1 MRGRRPGKTGG
12 VFAGIRRGFFLAEND
27 ADGRESFPAVEKS
40 MLNRLQEGLLVFEA
54 LGTDSV
60 QYATWLMRSCRLTL
74 WRNAVMVTRSR
85 VWNIRGLAAG
95 IGLVMGAVAI
105 IALPSEP
112 TAFASG
118 VPAGMTQGFSEIV
131 KKVTPAVVNIA
142 VTGGGE
148 GRGRGRKP
156 PIPPGPFGGP
166 PGEDAPEGEL
176 PTPPPMPPGGG
187 HGRPDQS
194 AGSGVIF
201 DQNGF
206 IVTNNHVVEGATQI
220 TVTLSDRREF
230 SAKVV
235 GTDPKTDLAVVKIEA
250 RDLPSLKWAEY
261 EKLQVGDL
269 VLAVGSPFGLSSTV
283 TLGIISALGRGNV
296 GIADYE
302 DFIQT
307 DAAINPGNSGGA
319 LVNLSGEL
327 IGINTAIFSRTGGS
341 EGIGFAI
348 PSSIALDIVDSLQK
362 TGKVVRGWMGVAIQE
377 ITPALA
383 KSFKLPE
390 QRKGVLIS
398 DVNENGPSHAAG
410 VKRGDVVIAF
420 NGKEVQNVSQ
430 LRNLVART
438 MVGKDAQVKVLRD
451 GKEQTIAVKVAERPT
466 DEMLAKKEPS
476 APKEPVETAKLPDNV
491 LASLRVQG
499 LDTATMSQLNIPA
512 KMTGVVVTSVESG
525 GSAEAAGL
533 QRGDVIQEVNHE
545 VVKTLEDYQKA
556 SSKLK
561 KDELAVLLLSRQGNN
576 LFVAVNPK

>member
-1 MRGRRPGKTGG
+1 MVNRILFGS
-12 VFAGIRRGFFLAEND
+12 ALFLA
-27 ADGRESFPAVEKS
+27 ASFFTGFESGPIAS
-40 MLNRLQEGLLVFEA
+40 
-54 LGTDSV
+54 
-60 QYATWLMRSCRLTL
+60 
-74 WRNAVMVTRSR
+74 
-85 VWNIRGLAAG
+85 AAG
-95 IGLVMGAVAI
+95 VPPTLVA
-105 IALPSEP
+105 
-112 TAFASG
+112 
-118 VPAGMTQGFSEIV
+118 QGFSEIV

-148 GRGRGRKP
+148 GGRRRGL
-156 PIPPGPFGGP
+156 PPGPFGGP
-166 PGEDAPEGEL
+166 PGEEPGGEL
-176 PTPPPMPPGGG
+176 PTPPPMPPGPPGG

-201 DQNGF
+201 DPNGF

-250 RDLPSLKWAEY
+250 KDLPSLKWAEY

-319 LVNLSGEL
+319 LVNMNGEL

-348 PSSIALDIVDSLQK
+348 PSSIALDIVESLQK

-410 VKRGDVVIAF
+410 IKRGDVVVAF
-420 NGKEVQNVSQ
+420 NGKDVQNVSQ

-451 GKEQTIAVKVAERPT
+451 GKEQTIAVKVAERPS
-466 DEMLAKKEPS
+466 DEMLAKKEP
-476 APKEPVETAKLPDNV
+476 APPKEPSETIKPPDNV
-491 LASLRVQG
+491 LASLRVQT
-499 LDTATMSQLNIPA
+499 LDNALMSQLNIPA
-512 KMTGVVVTSVESG
+512 KTTGVVMTSVEQG
-525 GSAEAAGL
+525 GQAEAAGL

-545 VVKTLEDYQKA
+545 VVKSIDDYQKVA
-556 SSKLK
+556 GKIK
-561 KDELAVLLLSRQGNN
+561 KDELAVLLVNRQGNN

>member
-1 MRGRRPGKTGG
+1 MVNRILFGGALVLAVSLATGYQG
-12 VFAGIRRGFFLAEND
+12 
-27 ADGRESFPAVEKS
+27 
-40 MLNRLQEGLLVFEA
+40 
-54 LGTDSV
+54 
-60 QYATWLMRSCRLTL
+60 
-74 WRNAVMVTRSR
+74 
-85 VWNIRGLAAG
+85 
-95 IGLVMGAVAI
+95 
-105 IALPSEP
+105 EP
-112 TAFASG
+112 TATAAG
-118 VPAGMTQGFSEIV
+118 VPPTLVAQGFSEIV

-148 GRGRGRKP
+148 SGRRRGL
-156 PIPPGPFGGP
+156 PPGPFGGP
-166 PGEDAPEGEL
+166 PGGGEEPGGGEL
-176 PTPPPMPPGGG
+176 PTPPPMPPGPPAP

-194 AGSGVIF
+194 AGSGVVL
-201 DQNGF
+201 DPNGY

-235 GTDPKTDLAVVKIEA
+235 GTDPKTDLAVIKIESK
-250 RDLPSLKWAEY
+250 DLPSLKWAEY

-319 LVNLSGEL
+319 LVNMNGEL

-398 DVNENGPSHAAG
+398 DVNENCPSHAAG
-410 VKRGDVVIAF
+410 IKRGDVVVAF
-420 NGKEVQNVSQ
+420 NGKDVQSVSQ

-438 MVGKDAQVKVLRD
+438 VVGKDAQIKVLRD
-451 GKEQTIAVKVAERPT
+451 GKEQTIAVKVAERPS
-466 DEMLAKKEPS
+466 DEMLAKKEP
-476 APKEPVETAKLPDNV
+476 APQKEQGDMIKPPDNV
-491 LASLRVQG
+491 LASLRVQA
-499 LDTATMSQLNIPA
+499 LDNAMMSQLNIPS
-512 KMTGVVVTSVESG
+512 KTTGVVITSVEQG
-525 GSAEAAGL
+525 GQAEAAGL

-545 VVKTLEDYQKA
+545 TIKSIDDYQKA
-556 SSKLK
+556 AGKIK
-561 KDELAVLLLSRQGNN
+561 KDELAVLLVNRQGNS

>member
-1 MRGRRPGKTGG
+1 
-12 VFAGIRRGFFLAEND
+12 
-27 ADGRESFPAVEKS
+27 
-40 MLNRLQEGLLVFEA
+40 
-54 LGTDSV
+54 
-60 QYATWLMRSCRLTL
+60 
-74 WRNAVMVTRSR
+74 MVTRSKGGDAL
-85 VWNIRGLAAG
+85 GLIAA
-95 IGLVMGAVAI
+95 IGLVMSTVAFTV
-105 IALPSEP
+105 LPGEP
-112 TAFASG
+112 AAFAG
-118 VPAGMTQGFSEIV
+118 TPAGLTQGFSEIV

-148 GRGRGRKP
+148 GGGKGRRAP
-156 PIPPGPFGGP
+156 LPPGPFGGP
-166 PGEDAPEGEL
+166 PGEEAPGGEL
-176 PTPPPMPPGGG
+176 PTPPPMPPGG

-194 AGSGVIF
+194 AGSGVIV
-201 DQNGF
+201 DANGF

-235 GTDPKTDLAVVKIEA
+235 GTDPKTDLAVIKIDA
-250 RDLPSLKWAEY
+250 KDLPALKWADY

-319 LVNLSGEL
+319 LVNMSGEL
-327 IGINTAIFSRTGGS
+327 MGINTAIFSRTGGS

-348 PSSIALDIVDSLQK
+348 PSSIAVDIVDSLQK

-398 DVNENGPSHAAG
+398 DVNENGPSHTAG
-410 VKRGDVVIAF
+410 IRRGDVVIAF

-438 MVGKDAQVKVLRD
+438 MVGKDAQVKILRD
-451 GKEQTIAVKVAERPT
+451 GKEQTLAVKVAERPT

-476 APKEPVETAKLPDNV
+476 APKEQPETAKLPDNV

-499 LDTATMSQLNIPA
+499 LDAATMSQFNIPA
-512 KMTGVVVTSVESG
+512 KMTGVVVTSVENG
-525 GSAEAAGL
+525 GAAEAAGL

-545 VVKTLEDYQKA
+545 VVKTLDDYQKA
-556 SSKLK
+556 SRKLK

>member
-1 MRGRRPGKTGG
+1 
-12 VFAGIRRGFFLAEND
+12 L
-27 ADGRESFPAVEKS
+27 
-40 MLNRLQEGLLVFEA
+40 GLV
-54 LGTDSV
+54 
-60 QYATWLMRSCRLTL
+60 
-74 WRNAVMVTRSR
+74 
-85 VWNIRGLAAG
+85 AG
-95 IGLVMGAVAI
+95 IGLVMSTFACIV
-105 IALPSEP
+105 LPSEP
-112 TAFASG
+112 TALAAG
-118 VPAGMTQGFSEIV
+118 VPAGLAQGFSEIV

-148 GRGRGRKP
+148 GGGRGRRSP
-156 PIPPGPFGGP
+156 LPPGPFGAP
-166 PGEDAPEGEL
+166 PGEEAPGGEL

-187 HGRPDQS
+187 HGRPEQS

-201 DQNGF
+201 DSNGF

-230 SAKVV
+230 TAKVV

-250 RDLPSLKWAEY
+250 KDLPALKWAEY
-261 EKLQVGDL
+261 EKLEVGDL

-319 LVNLSGEL
+319 LVNVSGEL

-438 MVGKDAQVKVLRD
+438 MVGKDAQVKILRD

-476 APKEPVETAKLPDNV
+476 APKEPVETVKPPDNV
-491 LASLRVQG
+491 LASLRVQA
-499 LDTATMSQLNIPA
+499 LDAATMSQLNISA
-512 KMTGVVVTSVESG
+512 KMTGVVVTSVENG

-545 VVKTLEDYQKA
+545 SVKTLEDYQRA
-556 SSKLK
+556 ASKLK

>member
-1 MRGRRPGKTGG
+1 MVNRSQQATKLSIGG
-12 VFAGIRRGFFLAEND
+12 GLILAMCACAGL
-27 ADGRESFPAVEKS
+27 DGGSSAS
-40 MLNRLQEGLLVFEA
+40 
-54 LGTDSV
+54 
-60 QYATWLMRSCRLTL
+60 
-74 WRNAVMVTRSR
+74 
-85 VWNIRGLAAG
+85 AAG
-95 IGLVMGAVAI
+95 VPP
-105 IALPSEP
+105 AL
-112 TAFASG
+112 A
-118 VPAGMTQGFSEIV
+118 QGFAEIV

-148 GRGRGRKP
+148 GGRRRGGL
-156 PIPPGPFGGP
+156 PPGPFGGP
-166 PGEDAPEGEL
+166 PGEEPGGGEL
-176 PTPPPMPPGGG
+176 PTPPPMPPGPPAP

-194 AGSGVIF
+194 AGSGVVF
-201 DQNGF
+201 DPNGY

-230 SAKVV
+230 AAKII
-235 GTDPKTDLAVVKIEA
+235 GTDPKTDLAVIKIEA
-250 RDLPSLKWAEY
+250 KDLSALKWAEY

-319 LVNLSGEL
+319 LVNMNGDL

-410 VKRGDVVIAF
+410 IKRGDVVVAF
-420 NGKEVQNVSQ
+420 NGKEVQSVSQ

-451 GKEQTIAVKVAERPT
+451 GKEQTIAVKVAERPA
-466 DEMLAKKEPS
+466 DEVLAKKEPS
-476 APKEPVETAKLPDNV
+476 PPKEQGETIKPPDNV
-491 LASLRVQG
+491 LASLRVQT
-499 LDTATMSQLNIPA
+499 LTDALMSQLNIPA
-512 KMTGVVVTSVESG
+512 KTAGVVITSVEPG
-525 GSAEAAGL
+525 GQAEAAGL

-545 VVKTLEDYQKA
+545 TVKTLDDFQKA
-556 SSKLK
+556 ASKIK
-561 KDELAVLLLSRQGNN
+561 KEELAVLLVNRQGNS

>member
-1 MRGRRPGKTGG
+1 MITWTQQATNMLIGG
-12 VFAGIRRGFFLAEND
+12 SLAVC
-27 ADGRESFPAVEKS
+27 A
-40 MLNRLQEGLLVFEA
+40 LV
-54 LGTDSV
+54 GSGCV
-60 QYATWLMRSCRLTL
+60 SP
-74 WRNAVMVTRSR
+74 VS
-85 VWNIRGLAAG
+85 AAG
-95 IGLVMGAVAI
+95 
-105 IALPSEP
+105 
-112 TAFASG
+112 
-118 VPAGMTQGFSEIV
+118 VPPIWAQGFSEIV
-131 KKVTPAVVNIA
+131 KKTTPAVVNIA

-148 GRGRGRKP
+148 GSRRRGGMP
-156 PIPPGPFGGP
+156 PNPFGAPPPGDEPGG
-166 PGEDAPEGEL
+166 GEL
-176 PTPPPMPPGGG
+176 PTPPPGPHGPPAP

-201 DQNGF
+201 DANGF

-220 TVTLSDRREF
+220 TVTLNDRREF

-235 GTDPKTDLAVVKIEA
+235 GTDPKTDLAVIKIEA
-250 RDLPSLKWAEY
+250 KDLPSLKWAEY

-319 LVNLSGEL
+319 LVNMNGDL

-410 VKRGDVVIAF
+410 VKRGDVVVAF
-420 NGKEVQNVSQ
+420 NGKEVQTVSQ

-438 MVGKDAQVKVLRD
+438 MVGKDAQVKVLRE
-451 GKEQTIAVKVAERPT
+451 GKEQLIAVKVAERPS
-466 DEMLAKKEPS
+466 DELLAKKES
-476 APKEPVETAKLPDNV
+476 APPKDAGEAMKLPDNV
-491 LASLRVQG
+491 LASLRVQT
-499 LDTATMSQLNIPA
+499 LDNALMSQLNISA
-512 KMTGVVVTSVESG
+512 KTAGVVITSVEPG
-525 GSAEAAGL
+525 GSGEAAGL

-545 VVKTLEDYQKA
+545 PIKTLGDYQKIA
-556 SSKLK
+556 EKIK
-561 KDELAVLLLSRQGNN
+561 KDELAVLLINRQGNS

>member
-1 MRGRRPGKTGG
+1 MAKWSR
-12 VFAGIRRGFFLAEND
+12 D
-27 ADGRESFPAVEKS
+27 
-40 MLNRLQEGLLVFEA
+40 
-54 LGTDSV
+54 
-60 QYATWLMRSCRLTL
+60 
-74 WRNAVMVTRSR
+74 SR
-85 VWNIRGLAAG
+85 VLGLAG
-95 IGLVMGAVAI
+95 CLCLLT
-105 IALPSEP
+105 IACALNPIPGEH
-112 TAFASG
+112 AAMAAG
-118 VPAGMTQGFSEIV
+118 VPPAMAQGFSEIV

-148 GRGRGRKP
+148 GGRGRRP
-156 PIPPGPFGGP
+156 LPPGPFGGP
-166 PGEDAPEGEL
+166 PGGGGDEPPGGEL
-176 PTPPPMPPGGG
+176 PTPPPMPPPGP

-194 AGSGVIF
+194 AGSGVIL
-201 DQNGF
+201 DSNGY
-206 IVTNNHVVEGATQI
+206 IVTNNHVVEGAAQI

-230 SAKVV
+230 SAKII
-235 GTDPKTDLAVVKIEA
+235 GTDPKTDLAVIKIEVK
-250 RDLPSLKWAEY
+250 DLPSVKWAEY

-269 VLAVGSPFGLSSTV
+269 VLAIGSPFGLSSTV

-319 LVNLSGEL
+319 LVNMNGDL

-348 PSSIALDIVDSLQK
+348 PSSIALDIVESLQK

-398 DVNENGPSHAAG
+398 DVNENGPSYAAG
-410 VKRGDVVIAF
+410 IKRGDVVIGF
-420 NGKEVQNVSQ
+420 NGKDVQSVSQ

-438 MVGKDAQVKVLRD
+438 MVGKEAQVKVLRD
-451 GKEQTIAVKVAERPT
+451 GKEHMLTVKVAERPS
-466 DEMLAKKEPS
+466 DEMLARREP
-476 APKEPVETAKLPDNV
+476 APPKEPGEMIKPPDNV
-491 LASLRVQG
+491 LASLKVQA
-499 LDTATMSQLNIPA
+499 LDNATMSQLNIPA
-512 KMTGVVVTSVESG
+512 KTVGVVVSAVEP
-525 GSAEAAGL
+525 GSPAEAAGI

-545 VVKTLEDYQKA
+545 VVKTLDDYEKA
-556 SSKLK
+556 AHKVK

>member
-1 MRGRRPGKTGG
+1 MAKWSQNGRALGLASCLCIFALACTLDPIPGKQT
-12 VFAGIRRGFFLAEND
+12 A
-27 ADGRESFPAVEKS
+27 
-40 MLNRLQEGLLVFEA
+40 M
-54 LGTDSV
+54 
-60 QYATWLMRSCRLTL
+60 
-74 WRNAVMVTRSR
+74 
-85 VWNIRGLAAG
+85 AAG
-95 IGLVMGAVAI
+95 VP
-105 IALPSEP
+105 PSM
-112 TAFASG
+112 A
-118 VPAGMTQGFSEIV
+118 QGFSEIV

-148 GRGRGRKP
+148 SGRGRRP
-156 PIPPGPFGGP
+156 LPPGPFGGP
-166 PGEDAPEGEL
+166 PGGGPPGDEPGGEL
-176 PTPPPMPPGGG
+176 PTPPPMPPGP

-194 AGSGVIF
+194 AGSGVIL
-201 DQNGF
+201 DSNGY

-220 TVTLSDRREF
+220 MVTLSDRREF
-230 SAKVV
+230 PAKVV
-235 GTDPKTDLAVVKIEA
+235 GTDPKTDLAVVKIDVK
-250 RDLPSLKWAEY
+250 DLPSVKWAEY
-261 EKLQVGDL
+261 DKLQVGDL
-269 VLAVGSPFGLSSTV
+269 VLAIGSPFGLSSTV

-319 LVNLSGEL
+319 LVNMNGDL

-420 NGKEVQNVSQ
+420 NGKEVQSVSQ

-438 MVGKDAQVKVLRD
+438 VVGKDAQIKILRD
-451 GKEQTIAVKVAERPT
+451 GKEQTLSVKVAERPS
-466 DEMLAKKEPS
+466 DEMLAKKEP
-476 APKEPVETAKLPDNV
+476 APPKEQGDSIKPPDNV
-491 LASLRVQG
+491 LASLRVQA
-499 LDTATMSQLNIPA
+499 LDNATMSQLNIPA
-512 KMTGVVVTSVESG
+512 KTAGVVVSSVEPG
-525 GSAEAAGL
+525 GPAEAAGI

-545 VVKTLEDYQKA
+545 VVKSLDEYQKA
-556 SSKLK
+556 AHKIK
-561 KDELAVLLLSRQGNN
+561 KEELAVLLLSRQGNN

>member
-1 MRGRRPGKTGG
+1 MGNWSQQVTKMFIGTGLM
-12 VFAGIRRGFFLAEND
+12 VWALAGSGCVSSA
-27 ADGRESFPAVEKS
+27 S
-40 MLNRLQEGLLVFEA
+40 
-54 LGTDSV
+54 
-60 QYATWLMRSCRLTL
+60 
-74 WRNAVMVTRSR
+74 
-85 VWNIRGLAAG
+85 AAG
-95 IGLVMGAVAI
+95 
-105 IALPSEP
+105 
-112 TAFASG
+112 
-118 VPAGMTQGFSEIV
+118 VPPAWAQGFSDIV
-131 KKVTPAVVNIA
+131 KKTTPAVVNIA

-148 GRGRGRKP
+148 GSRRRGG
-156 PIPPGPFGGP
+156 IPPNPFGTPP
-166 PGEDAPEGEL
+166 PGEEPGGGEG
-176 PTPPPMPPGGG
+176 PTPPPIPHGPPMP

-194 AGSGVIF
+194 AGSGVIL
-201 DQNGF
+201 DSNGY
-206 IVTNNHVVEGATQI
+206 IVTNNHVVEGASQI

-230 SAKVV
+230 TAKVV
-235 GTDPKTDLAVVKIEA
+235 GTDPKTDLAVIKIDA
-250 RDLPSLKWAEY
+250 KDLPSLKWAEY

-319 LVNLSGEL
+319 LVNMNGEL

-390 QRKGVLIS
+390 ERKGVLIS
-398 DVNENGPSHAAG
+398 DVNENGPSYAAG
-410 VKRGDVVIAF
+410 VKRGDVVVAF
-420 NGKEVQNVSQ
+420 NDKEVQSVSQ

-451 GKEQTIAVKVAERPT
+451 GKEQLITVKVAERPS
-466 DEMLAKKEPS
+466 DEMLAKKEPTP
-476 APKEPVETAKLPDNV
+476 PKDTGETMKLPDNV
-491 LASLRVQG
+491 LASLRVQT
-499 LDTATMSQLNIPA
+499 LDNALMSQLNISS
-512 KMTGVVVTSVESG
+512 KTVGVVITSVEPG
-525 GSAEAAGL
+525 GPAEAAGL

-545 VVKTLEDYQKA
+545 AVKTLSDYQKA
-556 SSKLK
+556 AEKIK
-561 KDELAVLLLSRQGNN
+561 KDELAVLLVNRQGNS
-576 LFVAVNPK
+576 LFVAINPR

>member
-1 MRGRRPGKTGG
+1 MFMWSQEKNALLALVCLCVVAVACSTLPTG
-12 VFAGIRRGFFLAEND
+12 
-27 ADGRESFPAVEKS
+27 S
-40 MLNRLQEGLLVFEA
+40 MA
-54 LGTDSV
+54 S
-60 QYATWLMRSCRLTL
+60 
-74 WRNAVMVTRSR
+74 
-85 VWNIRGLAAG
+85 AAG
-95 IGLVMGAVAI
+95 VP
-105 IALPSEP
+105 PSM
-112 TAFASG
+112 A
-118 VPAGMTQGFSEIV
+118 QGFSDIV

-148 GRGRGRKP
+148 AGGRGRRP
-156 PIPPGPFGGP
+156 LPPGPFGGP
-166 PGEDAPEGEL
+166 PGEEPPGGEL
-176 PTPPPMPPGGG
+176 PTPPPIPPGP

-194 AGSGVIF
+194 AGSGVVV
-201 DQNGF
+201 DPSGY

-230 SAKVV
+230 PAKVI
-235 GTDPKTDLAVVKIEA
+235 GADPKTDLAVIKIEA
-250 RDLPSLKWAEY
+250 KDLPALRWAEY

-269 VLAVGSPFGLSSTV
+269 VLAIGSPFGLSSTV

-319 LVNLSGEL
+319 LVNVNGDL

-348 PSSIALDIVDSLQK
+348 PSSIALDIVESLQK

-390 QRKGVLIS
+390 QRKGVLVS
-398 DVNENGPSHAAG
+398 DVNENGPSYEAG
-410 VKRGDVVIAF
+410 IKRGDVVIAF
-420 NGKEVQNVSQ
+420 NGKDVQSVSQ

-438 MVGKDAQVKVLRD
+438 MVGKDAQIKILRD
-451 GKEQTIAVKVAERPT
+451 GKEQTLNVKVAERPS
-466 DEMLAKKEPS
+466 DEMLAKREP
-476 APKEPVETAKLPDNV
+476 APKEPTETIKPPDNV
-491 LASLRVQG
+491 LAALRIQA
-499 LDTATMSQLNIPA
+499 LDPATMNQMNIPA
-512 KMTGVVVTSVESG
+512 KTTGVMITSVEAGS
-525 GSAEAAGL
+525 SAEAAGL

-545 VVKTLEDYQKA
+545 VVKNLDDYQKA
-556 SSKLK
+556 ANKIK
-561 KDELAVLLLSRQGNN
+561 KEELAVLLLSRQGNN

>member
-1 MRGRRPGKTGG
+1 
-12 VFAGIRRGFFLAEND
+12 
-27 ADGRESFPAVEKS
+27 
-40 MLNRLQEGLLVFEA
+40 
-54 LGTDSV
+54 
-60 QYATWLMRSCRLTL
+60 
-74 WRNAVMVTRSR
+74 
-85 VWNIRGLAAG
+85 
-95 IGLVMGAVAI
+95 
-105 IALPSEP
+105 
-112 TAFASG
+112 
-118 VPAGMTQGFSEIV
+118 
-131 KKVTPAVVNIA
+131 
-142 VTGGGE
+142 
-148 GRGRGRKP
+148 
-156 PIPPGPFGGP
+156 
-166 PGEDAPEGEL
+166 
-176 PTPPPMPPGGG
+176 MPPGG

-194 AGSGVIF
+194 AGSGVIV
-201 DQNGF
+201 DSNGF

-235 GTDPKTDLAVVKIEA
+235 GTDPKTDLAVVKIDA
-250 RDLPSLKWAEY
+250 KDLPALKWADY

-319 LVNLSGEL
+319 LVNMSGEL
-327 IGINTAIFSRTGGS
+327 MGINTAIFSRTGGS

-348 PSSIALDIVDSLQK
+348 PSSIAVDIVDSLQK

-398 DVNENGPSHAAG
+398 DVNENGPSHVAG
-410 VKRGDVVIAF
+410 IRRGDVVIAF

-466 DEMLAKKEPS
+466 DEMLAKKEQP
-476 APKEPVETAKLPDNV
+476 APKEPAETVKPPDNV

-499 LDTATMSQLNIPA
+499 LDAATMSQFNIPA

-525 GSAEAAGL
+525 GAAEAAGL

-556 SSKLK
+556 SRKLK

>member
-1 MRGRRPGKTGG
+1 M
-12 VFAGIRRGFFLAEND
+12 VIR
-27 ADGRESFPAVEKS
+27 SK
-40 MLNRLQEGLLVFEA
+40 EGNV
-54 LGTDSV
+54 
-60 QYATWLMRSCRLTL
+60 
-74 WRNAVMVTRSR
+74 
-85 VWNIRGLAAG
+85 RGLVAG
-95 IGLVMGAVAI
+95 IGLVMGTFACT
-105 IALPSEP
+105 ALPNEP
-112 TAFASG
+112 SAIAAG
-118 VPAGMTQGFSEIV
+118 VPAGLAQGFSEIV
-131 KKVTPAVVNIA
+131 KQVTPAVVNIA
-142 VTGGGE
+142 VTGGGKS
-148 GRGRGRKP
+148 GARGRRSP
-156 PIPPGPFGGP
+156 LPPGPFEGP
-166 PGEDAPEGEL
+166 PGEEAPGGEL

-194 AGSGVIF
+194 AGSGVIV
-201 DQNGF
+201 DANGY

-235 GTDPKTDLAVVKIEA
+235 GADPKTDLAVVKIDA
-250 RDLPSLKWAEY
+250 KNLPALKWAEY
-261 EKLQVGDL
+261 ENLQVGDL

-319 LVNLSGEL
+319 LVNLSGDL

-348 PSSIALDIVDSLQK
+348 PSSIALDIVESLQK

-410 VKRGDVVIAF
+410 IKRGDVVIGF
-420 NGKEVQNVSQ
+420 NGKEVLNVSQ

-476 APKEPVETAKLPDNV
+476 PPKDPVETVKLPDNV
-491 LASLRVQG
+491 LASLRVQA
-499 LDTATMSQLNIPA
+499 LDAATMSQLNIPA
-512 KMTGVVVTSVESG
+512 KMTGVVVTSVENG
-525 GSAEAAGL
+525 GPAEAAGL

-556 SSKLK
+556 SSVLK
-561 KDELAVLLLSRQGNN
+561 KDELAVLLLSRQGNS
-576 LFVAVNPK
+576 LFVAVNPQ

>member
-1 MRGRRPGKTGG
+1 M
-12 VFAGIRRGFFLAEND
+12 VMWS
-27 ADGRESFPAVEKS
+27 REK
-40 MLNRLQEGLLVFEA
+40 N
-54 LGTDSV
+54 
-60 QYATWLMRSCRLTL
+60 
-74 WRNAVMVTRSR
+74 
-85 VWNIRGLAAG
+85 
-95 IGLVMGAVAI
+95 AI
-105 IALPSEP
+105 IALVFLCVVAVACSTLP
-112 TAFASG
+112 TGSMASAAG
-118 VPAGMTQGFSEIV
+118 VPPSMAQGFAEIV

-148 GRGRGRKP
+148 GGGRGRRP
-156 PIPPGPFGGP
+156 LPPGPFGGP
-166 PGEDAPEGEL
+166 PGEEPPGGEL
-176 PTPPPMPPGGG
+176 PTPPPMPPPGP

-194 AGSGVIF
+194 AGSGVVL
-201 DQNGF
+201 DPTGY

-230 SAKVV
+230 SAKII
-235 GTDPKTDLAVVKIEA
+235 GADPKTDLAVIKIEA
-250 RDLPSLKWAEY
+250 KDLPALKWAEY
-261 EKLQVGDL
+261 DKLQVGDL
-269 VLAVGSPFGLSSTV
+269 VLAIGSPFGLSSTV

-319 LVNLSGEL
+319 LINMNGDL

-348 PSSIALDIVDSLQK
+348 PSSIALDIVESLQK

-398 DVNENGPSHAAG
+398 DVNENGPSYEAG
-410 VKRGDVVIAF
+410 IKRGDVVVAF
-420 NGKEVQNVSQ
+420 NGKDVQSVSQ

-438 MVGKDAQVKVLRD
+438 IVGKDAQVKILRD
-451 GKEQTIAVKVAERPT
+451 GKEQTLNVKVAERPS
-466 DEMLAKKEPS
+466 DEMLAKKEP
-476 APKEPVETAKLPDNV
+476 APKEPTETIKPPDNV
-491 LASLRVQG
+491 LAALRIQP
-499 LDTATMSQLNIPA
+499 LDPATMSQLNIPA
-512 KMTGVVVTSVESG
+512 KTTGVVVASVEAGS
-525 GSAEAAGL
+525 SAEAAGL

-545 VVKTLEDYQKA
+545 VVKSVDDYQKA
-556 SSKLK
+556 ASKIK

>member
-1 MRGRRPGKTGG
+1 MVMWSREKNALLALVCLCVVAVACSTLPTG
-12 VFAGIRRGFFLAEND
+12 
-27 ADGRESFPAVEKS
+27 S
-40 MLNRLQEGLLVFEA
+40 MA
-54 LGTDSV
+54 S
-60 QYATWLMRSCRLTL
+60 
-74 WRNAVMVTRSR
+74 
-85 VWNIRGLAAG
+85 AAG
-95 IGLVMGAVAI
+95 VP
-105 IALPSEP
+105 PSM
-112 TAFASG
+112 A
-118 VPAGMTQGFSEIV
+118 QGFSEIV

-148 GRGRGRKP
+148 AGGRGRRP
-156 PIPPGPFGGP
+156 LPPGPFGGP
-166 PGEDAPEGEL
+166 PGEEPPGGEL
-176 PTPPPMPPGGG
+176 PTPPPIPPPGP

-194 AGSGVIF
+194 AGSGVVL
-201 DQNGF
+201 DPTGY

-230 SAKVV
+230 PAKII
-235 GTDPKTDLAVVKIEA
+235 GADPKTDLAVIKIEA
-250 RDLPSLKWAEY
+250 KDLPALKWAEY
-261 EKLQVGDL
+261 DKLQVGDL
-269 VLAVGSPFGLSSTV
+269 VLAIGSPFGLSSTV

-319 LVNLSGEL
+319 LINMTGDL

-348 PSSIALDIVDSLQK
+348 PSSIALDIVESLQK

-398 DVNENGPSHAAG
+398 DVNENGPSHEAG
-410 VKRGDVVIAF
+410 IKRGDIVVAF
-420 NGKEVQNVSQ
+420 NGKDVQSVSQ

-438 MVGKDAQVKVLRD
+438 VVGKDAQVKILRD
-451 GKEQTIAVKVAERPT
+451 GKEQTLNVKVAERPS
-466 DEMLAKKEPS
+466 DEMLAKKEP
-476 APKEPVETAKLPDNV
+476 APKEPTETIKPPDNV
-491 LASLRVQG
+491 LAALRIQP
-499 LDTATMSQLNIPA
+499 LDPATMSQLNIPA
-512 KMTGVVVTSVESG
+512 KTTGVVVASVEAGS
-525 GSAEAAGL
+525 SAEAAGL

-545 VVKTLEDYQKA
+545 VVKSVDDYQKA
-556 SSKLK
+556 ASKIK